1 MSNYND
7 KKQEGLVDYVNEMF
21 EGTTMEEDM
30 RTDTGVKSKITPW
43 ITIPSGSSITTTYEG
58 FNDDEAPDKFGN
70 RKFYFKLDGEDT
82 ERYLSSGSRSF
93 LEGIK
98 DKKIGQKL
106 LIAREG
112 EMATTKY
119 TITPII

>member
-7 KKQEGLVDYVNEMF
+7 NLQEGLVDYVNEMF